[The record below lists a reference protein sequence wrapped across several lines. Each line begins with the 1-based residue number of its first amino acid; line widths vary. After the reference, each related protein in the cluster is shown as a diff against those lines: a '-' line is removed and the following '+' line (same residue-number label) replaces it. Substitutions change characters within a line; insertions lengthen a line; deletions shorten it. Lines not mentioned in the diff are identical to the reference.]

1 MDILQCLK
9 SFTTVVECSSFAAAA
24 KRLSISSSKI
34 SKQITNLESELKTKL
49 FIRSTKQII
58 LTDKGQMLYEKVG
71 NLFDELKEIKEI
83 ALQDLPMGLV
93 TLKLCLTVSPAV
105 LYLTNLTTQFMEAN
119 SGIAIELHIGSNI
132 VDMYEYDFDLAITF
146 DVIRQPNMICKKLFS
161 VQRDIYASPEYL
173 ETHGYPAT
181 PEELINHNCL
191 INTIYGLQNKW
202 ILNSQIIH
210 VSGNFKSN
218 NAEVLKEVALNG
230 LGLIWVPYFSVRE
243 EVQAGKLLPVL
254 PNDKSPEIMLYAIY
268 KKHKRNNEYIDL
280 FLQYLC
286 EEIVRDGIIE
296 LD

>member
-1 MDILQCLK
+1 M
-9 SFTTVVECSSFAAAA
+9 VVECHSFAAAA

-34 SKQITNLESELKTKL
+34 SKQITNLELELKTKL
-49 FIRSTKQII
+49 FIRSTKQIL

-71 NLFDELKEIKEI
+71 DLFDELKVIKEI
-83 ALQDLPMGLV
+83 AIQELPRGLV
-93 TLKLCLTVSPAV
+93 TLKVCLTVSPAV
-105 LYLTNLTTQFMEAN
+105 LYLTNLAEQFIAAN
-119 SGIAIELHIGSNI
+119 SGIAIDLQIGSSI

-146 DVIRQPNMICKKLFS
+146 DVIQQPNMICKKLFS
-161 VQRDIYASPEYL
+161 VQRTIYASPKYL
-173 ETHGYPAT
+173 ELHGYPTT
-181 PEELINHNCL
+181 PGELSHHNCL

-218 NAEVLKEVALNG
+218 NAEVLKQMALNG

-254 PNDKSPEIMLYAIY
+254 THDQSPEIMLYAIY
-268 KKHKRNNEYIDL
+268 KKHKRNHEYIDL

-286 EEIVRDGIIE
+286 EKIVSDGVIE

>member
-9 SFTTVVECSSFAAAA
+9 SFTTVVECKSFVAAAQA
-24 KRLSISSSKI
+24 LSISSSKI
-34 SKQITNLESELKTKL
+34 SKQISNLELELKTKL
-49 FIRSTKQII
+49 FIRSTKQLI
-58 LTDKGQMLYEKVG
+58 LTDKGKILYEKVG
-71 NLFDELKEIKEI
+71 NLFDELKVIKEI
-83 ALQDLPMGLV
+83 ALQELPIDLV

-105 LYLTNLTTQFMEAN
+105 LYLTNLTTQFMKAN
-119 SGIAIELHIGSNI
+119 SGIAIDLQIGSNV
-132 VDMYEYDFDLAITF
+132 VDIYEYNFDLAITF

-161 VQRDIYASPEYL
+161 IQRTIYASPEYL

-181 PEELINHNCL
+181 PEKLINHNCL

-218 NAEVLKEVALNG
+218 NAEVLKQAALNG
-230 LGLIWVPYFSVRE
+230 LGLIWVPYFSVQE

-268 KKHKRNNEYIDL
+268 KKHKRNNEHIDL
-280 FLQYLC
+280 FLKYLC
-286 EEIVRDGIIE
+286 EKIVTDGIIE
-296 LD
+296 LE